1 MDDAA
6 EPVEPPK
13 PEDAGTPEPGDDGRS
28 DTNSG
33 HRDEARPLVR
43 IALIATVLT
52 VLTAASS
59 VALRSGDGPPE
70 SSLTILSVTLAV
82 TAVISLLV
90 AVGAIVLW
98 ILVRVT
104 S

>member
-1 MDDAA
+1 MDDAT
-6 EPVEPPK
+6 EPVEDPT
-13 PEDAGTPEPGDDGRS
+13 PEHAGTPEPVDDGRS
-28 DTNSG
+28 ETNPH

-43 IALIATVLT
+43 IALIGTVLT
-52 VLTAASS
+52 ALTAASS

-98 ILVRVT
+98 VLVRFT